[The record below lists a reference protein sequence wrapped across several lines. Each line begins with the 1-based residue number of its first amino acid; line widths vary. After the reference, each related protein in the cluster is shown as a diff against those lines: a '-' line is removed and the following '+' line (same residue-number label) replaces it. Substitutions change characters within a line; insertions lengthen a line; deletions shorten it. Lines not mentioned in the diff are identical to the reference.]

1 MNAGAER
8 LISSIS
14 RTAYGHDLAAHAAP
28 GSLDHVLISG
38 SAYEKLIKALRLHDS
53 TQIVAARGSA
63 CGTSE
68 CSAIALP
75 VAR

>member
-1 MNAGAER
+1 MSEERGRDPAEFR
-8 LISSIS
+8 
-14 RTAYGHDLAAHAAP
+14 R
-28 GSLDHVLISG
+28 G